1 MTRAPGA
8 RAPLIGRRA
17 ALFAA
22 LGLGG
27 AGALCACAQLPRD
40 GEVRQSDVVVVEED
54 ALMQSAAGPE
64 VGASP
69 KEIVE
74 GFLRACAA
82 GYSDGFATAR
92 SFLTKAAADS
102 WRPQEIV
109 MVYTG
114 SESPVVEQAGEGA
127 VDLRTRLIGSLDGAG
142 ILTPRDD
149 EDHAVSYSLTAD
161 STGQWRIAEL
171 PDGILLPEPVFG
183 QEFSAYLLHF
193 LSLDRERAVPELR
206 WAALRTA
213 APALMR
219 LLLGGPSDWLAP
231 GADTLVPPGL
241 RLLGGLDAPLPADG
255 AVTVS
260 VSSEAAA
267 LDPTGRALLVA
278 QIERTLTQVA
288 GIHSVSVRALG
299 DGEDPRDADAG
310 TALGGAA
317 DLDAAP
323 GASGQA
329 IGMSGGNVVRGL
341 STARETLA
349 TSRALGT
356 TSARWPDV
364 GADGTIVALAGRSML
379 LLAPGRSVASV
390 IHSVDD
396 ESAGQTAGGDQAG
409 GDQAGGD
416 QAGDGDQADGG
427 DQAGAG
433 QSGGGMTPPVIDRHG
448 WTWTAARGEIVVL
461 NRAGLR
467 ADLAAEWLVGSRV
480 LALDV
485 SAESERLVVR
495 RLVDGE
501 TADRV
506 EAAVIVRDARG
517 LPQRLGPP
525 LTVPGAGGT
534 RALAWSDP
542 VAVAVLADGGAGA
555 PDVKQIQV
563 GGTAATIP
571 GLAGA
576 VELTANRTD
585 GLVLLTDSAGQ
596 IWHRNDGTWRVA
608 ATDLQDVGY
617 CLA

>member
-8 RAPLIGRRA
+8 RAPLISRRA
-17 ALFAA
+17 ALLAA
-22 LGLGG
+22 LGG
-27 AGALCACAQLPRD
+27 AGAMGACARLPRD
-40 GEVRQSDVVVVEED
+40 GEVRQSDVVVAEGDSLV
-54 ALMQSAAGPE
+54 QSAAGPE

-267 LDPTGRALLVA
+267 LDSTGRALLVA

-409 GDQAGGD
+409 GDQAGD
-416 QAGDGDQADGG
+416 G

-495 RLVDGE
+495 RRVDGE

-542 VAVAVLADGGAGA
+542 VVVAVLADGGAGA

-596 IWHRNDGTWRVA
+596 VWHRNDGTWRVA

>member
-8 RAPLIGRRA
+8 RAHLISRRA
-17 ALFAA
+17 ALLAA
-22 LGLGG
+22 LGG
-27 AGALCACAQLPRD
+27 AGAVGACARLPRD
-40 GEVRQSDVVVVEED
+40 GEVRQSDVVVAEGDSLV
-54 ALMQSAAGPE
+54 QSAAGPE

-102 WRPQEIV
+102 WHPQEIV

-127 VDLRTRLIGSLDGAG
+127 VDLSTRLIGSLDGAG

-219 LLLGGPSDWLAP
+219 LLLGGPSEWLAP

-267 LDPTGRALLVA
+267 LDSTGRALFVA

-409 GDQAGGD
+409 D
-416 QAGDGDQADGG
+416 G

-542 VAVAVLADGGAGA
+542 VVVAVLADGGAGA

-596 IWHRNDGTWRVA
+596 VWHRNDGTWRVA

>member
-8 RAPLIGRRA
+8 RAPLISRRA
-17 ALFAA
+17 ALLAA
-22 LGLGG
+22 LGG
-27 AGALCACAQLPRD
+27 AGAVGACARLPRD
-40 GEVRQSDVVVVEED
+40 GEVRQSDVVVAEGDSLV
-54 ALMQSAAGPE
+54 QSAAGPE

-102 WRPQEIV
+102 WHPQEIV

-278 QIERTLTQVA
+278 QIDRTLTQVA

-396 ESAGQTAGGDQAG
+396 ESAGQTA
-409 GDQAGGD
+409 
-416 QAGDGDQADGG
+416 DGDRADGG
-427 DQAGAG
+427 DQADAG
-433 QSGGGMTPPVIDRHG
+433 QTGGEMTPPVIDRHG
-448 WTWTAARGEIVVL
+448 WTWTAARGEIIVL
-461 NRAGLR
+461 NGAGLR
-467 ADLAAEWLVGSRV
+467 AELAAEWLAGSRV

-517 LPQRLGPP
+517 RPQRLGPP
-525 LTVPGAGGT
+525 LGVPAAGGT

-542 VAVAVLADGGAGA
+542 VVVAVLADGGAGA

-576 VELTANRTD
+576 VELTANRAD

-596 IWHRNDGTWRVA
+596 VWHRNDGTWRVA

>member
-17 ALFAA
+17 ALLAA

-27 AGALCACAQLPRD
+27 AGALCSCAQLPRD
-40 GEVRQSDVVVVEED
+40 GEVRQSDVVVAEGDSLV
-54 ALMQSAAGPE
+54 QSAAGPE

-92 SFLTKAAADS
+92 SFLIKTAADS

-193 LSLDRERAVPELR
+193 LSFDRERAVPELR
-206 WAALRTA
+206 WTALRTA
-213 APALMR
+213 APTLMR

-278 QIERTLTQVA
+278 QIDRTLTQVA

-299 DGEDPRDADAG
+299 DEEDPRDADAG

-379 LLAPGRSVASV
+379 LLAPGRSAASV

-396 ESAGQTAGGDQAG
+396 ESAGQTA
-409 GDQAGGD
+409 
-416 QAGDGDQADGG
+416 DGDRADGG
-427 DQAGAG
+427 DQADAG
-433 QSGGGMTPPVIDRHG
+433 QTGGEMTPPVIDRHG
-448 WTWTAARGEIVVL
+448 WTWTAARGEIIVL
-461 NRAGLR
+461 NGAGLR
-467 ADLAAEWLVGSRV
+467 AELAAEWLAGSRV

-517 LPQRLGPP
+517 RPQRLGPP
-525 LTVPGAGGT
+525 LGVPAAGGT

-596 IWHRNDGTWRVA
+596 VWHRNDGTWRVA

>member
-1 MTRAPGA
+1 MRGAPGA

-17 ALFAA
+17 ALLAA

-40 GEVRQSDVVVVEED
+40 GEVRQSDVVVTEGD

-102 WRPQEIV
+102 WRPQEVV

-114 SESPVVEQAGEGA
+114 SESPVVEQAGEGV

-149 EDHAVSYSLTAD
+149 EDHAISYSLTAD

-171 PDGILLPEPVFG
+171 PGGVLLPEPVFG

-193 LSLDRERAVPELR
+193 LSFDRERAVPELR

-213 APALMR
+213 APTLMR

-267 LDPTGRALLVA
+267 LDAAGRALLVA

-379 LLAPGRSVASV
+379 LLAPGRSAASV

-409 GDQAGGD
+409 AGQAGGE
-416 QAGDGDQADGG
+416 
-427 DQAGAG
+427 
-433 QSGGGMTPPVIDRHG
+433 MMPPVIDRHG
-448 WTWTAARGEIVVL
+448 WTWTVARGEIIVL
-461 NRAGLR
+461 NGAGLR
-467 ADLAAEWLVGSRV
+467 AEPAAEWLAGSRV

-506 EAAVIVRDARG
+506 EAAIIVRDAQGR
-517 LPQRLGPP
+517 PQRLGPP
-525 LTVPGAGGT
+525 LGVPGAGGT

-542 VAVAVLADGGAGA
+542 VAVAVLADGGTGA
-555 PDVKQIQV
+555 PDVKQVQV
-563 GGTAATIP
+563 GGTAATVP

-596 IWHRNDGTWRVA
+596 VWHRNDGTWRVA

>member
-8 RAPLIGRRA
+8 GAPLIGRRA
-17 ALFAA
+17 VLLAA

-27 AGALCACAQLPRD
+27 AGALCSCAQLPRD
-40 GEVRQSDVVVVEED
+40 GEVRQSDVVVAEED

-92 SFLTKAAADS
+92 SFLIKTAADS

-114 SESPVVEQAGEGA
+114 SESPVVEQVGEG
-127 VDLRTRLIGSLDGAG
+127 VVNLRTRLIGSLDGTG
-142 ILTPRDD
+142 ILTPRND
-149 EDHAVSYSLTAD
+149 EDYAVSYSLTAD
-161 STGQWRIAEL
+161 STGQWRIGEL
-171 PDGILLPEPVFG
+171 PGGVLLPDPVFG

-193 LSLDRERAVPELR
+193 LSFDRERAVPELR
-206 WAALRTA
+206 WTALRTA
-213 APALMR
+213 APTLMR

-241 RLLGGLDAPLPADG
+241 RLLGGLDTPLPADG

-299 DGEDPRDADAG
+299 DEEDPRDADAG

-379 LLAPGRSVASV
+379 LLAPGRSAASV

-396 ESAGQTAGGDQAG
+396 ESAGQTA
-409 GDQAGGD
+409 
-416 QAGDGDQADGG
+416 DGDRADGG
-427 DQAGAG
+427 DQADAG
-433 QSGGGMTPPVIDRHG
+433 QTSGEMTPPVIDRHG
-448 WTWTAARGEIVVL
+448 WTWTAARGEIIVL
-461 NRAGLR
+461 NGAGLR
-467 ADLAAEWLVGSRV
+467 AELAAEWLAGSRV

-495 RLVDGE
+495 RLADGE

-517 LPQRLGPP
+517 RPQRLGPP
-525 LTVPGAGGT
+525 LGVPAAGGT

-542 VAVAVLADGGAGA
+542 VAVAVLVDGGTGA
-555 PDVKQIQV
+555 PDVKQVQV

-576 VELTANRTD
+576 VELTANRAD

-596 IWHRNDGTWRVA
+596 VWHRNDGTWRVA

>member
-8 RAPLIGRRA
+8 GAPLIGRRA
-17 ALFAA
+17 VLLAA

-27 AGALCACAQLPRD
+27 AGALCSCAQLPRD
-40 GEVRQSDVVVVEED
+40 GEVRQSDVVVAEED

-114 SESPVVEQAGEGA
+114 SESPVVEQVGEG
-127 VDLRTRLIGSLDGAG
+127 VVNLRTRLIGSLDGTG
-142 ILTPRDD
+142 ILTPRND
-149 EDHAVSYSLTAD
+149 EDYAVSYSLTAD
-161 STGQWRIAEL
+161 STGQWRIGEL
-171 PDGILLPEPVFG
+171 PGGVLLPDPVFG

-193 LSLDRERAVPELR
+193 LSFDRERAVPELR
-206 WAALRTA
+206 WTALRTA
-213 APALMR
+213 APTLMR

-299 DGEDPRDADAG
+299 DEEDPRDADAG

-396 ESAGQTAGGDQAG
+396 ESAGQTA
-409 GDQAGGD
+409 
-416 QAGDGDQADGG
+416 DGDQADGG
-427 DQAGAG
+427 DQADAG
-433 QSGGGMTPPVIDRHG
+433 QTGGEMTPPVIDRHG
-448 WTWTAARGEIVVL
+448 WTWTAARGEIIVL
-461 NRAGLR
+461 NGAGLR
-467 ADLAAEWLVGSRV
+467 AELAAEWLAGSRV

-495 RLVDGE
+495 RLADGE

-506 EAAVIVRDARG
+506 EAAVIVRDAQGR
-517 LPQRLGPP
+517 PQRLGPP
-525 LTVPGAGGT
+525 LGVPAAGGT

-542 VAVAVLADGGAGA
+542 VAVAVLADGGTGA
-555 PDVKQIQV
+555 PDVKQVQV

-596 IWHRNDGTWRVA
+596 VWHRNDGTWRVA

>member
-8 RAPLIGRRA
+8 GAPLIGRRA
-17 ALFAA
+17 VLLAA

-27 AGALCACAQLPRD
+27 AGALCSCAQLPRD
-40 GEVRQSDVVVVEED
+40 GEVRQSDVVVAEED

-114 SESPVVEQAGEGA
+114 SESPVVEQVGEG
-127 VDLRTRLIGSLDGAG
+127 VVNLHTRLIGSLDGTG
-142 ILTPRDD
+142 ILTPRND
-149 EDHAVSYSLTAD
+149 EDYAVSYSLTAD
-161 STGQWRIAEL
+161 STGQWRIGEL
-171 PDGILLPEPVFG
+171 PGGVLLPDPVFG

-193 LSLDRERAVPELR
+193 LSFDRERAVPELR
-206 WAALRTA
+206 WTALRTA
-213 APALMR
+213 APTLMR

-379 LLAPGRSVASV
+379 LLAPGRSAASV

-396 ESAGQTAGGDQAG
+396 ESAGQTA
-409 GDQAGGD
+409 
-416 QAGDGDQADGG
+416 DGDQTDGG
-427 DQAGAG
+427 DQADAG
-433 QSGGGMTPPVIDRHG
+433 QTGGEMTPPVIDRHG
-448 WTWTAARGEIVVL
+448 WTWTAARGEIIVL
-461 NRAGLR
+461 NGAGLR
-467 ADLAAEWLVGSRV
+467 AELAAEWLAGSRV

-517 LPQRLGPP
+517 RPQRLGPP
-525 LTVPGAGGT
+525 LGVPAAGGT

-542 VAVAVLADGGAGA
+542 VAVAVLVDGGTGA
-555 PDVKQIQV
+555 PDVKQVQV

-576 VELTANRTD
+576 VELTANRAD
-585 GLVLLTDSAGQ
+585 GLVLLTDSASQ
-596 IWHRNDGTWRVA
+596 VWHRNDGTWRVA

>member
-8 RAPLIGRRA
+8 RAPLISRRA
-17 ALFAA
+17 ALLAA
-22 LGLGG
+22 LGG
-27 AGALCACAQLPRD
+27 AGAVGACARLPRD
-40 GEVRQSDVVVVEED
+40 GEVRQSDVVVAEGDSLV
-54 ALMQSAAGPE
+54 QSAAGPE

-102 WRPQEIV
+102 WHPQEIV

-219 LLLGGPSDWLAP
+219 LLLGGPSEWLAP

-267 LDPTGRALLVA
+267 LDSTGRALLVA

-396 ESAGQTAGGDQAG
+396 ESAGQTA
-409 GDQAGGD
+409 
-416 QAGDGDQADGG
+416 DGDRADGG
-427 DQAGAG
+427 DQADAG
-433 QSGGGMTPPVIDRHG
+433 QTGGEMTPPVIDRHG

>member
-8 RAPLIGRRA
+8 RAPLISRRA
-17 ALFAA
+17 ALLAA
-22 LGLGG
+22 LGG
-27 AGALCACAQLPRD
+27 AGAVGACARLPRD
-40 GEVRQSDVVVVEED
+40 GEVRQSDVVVAEGDSLV
-54 ALMQSAAGPE
+54 QSAAGPE

-396 ESAGQTAGGDQAG
+396 ESAGQTAS
-409 GDQAGGD
+409 GD

-495 RLVDGE
+495 RRVDGE

-585 GLVLLTDSAGQ
+585 GLVLLTDSSGQ
-596 IWHRNDGTWRVA
+596 VWHRNDGTWRVA
-608 ATDLQDVGY
+608 ATDLQDVGF

>member
-1 MTRAPGA
+1 MTRAPWG
-8 RAPLIGRRA
+8 RAPLTSRRA
-17 ALFAA
+17 ILLAA

-27 AGALCACAQLPRD
+27 AGAVSACAQLPRD
-40 GEVRQSDVVVVEED
+40 GQVRQSDVVVAEED

-82 GYSDGFATAR
+82 GYSDGFAAAR
-92 SFLTKAAADS
+92 SFLIRTAADS

-114 SESPVVEQAGEGA
+114 SESPVVEQAGDDA

-142 ILTPRDD
+142 ILTPRND
-149 EDHAVSYSLTAD
+149 EDYTVSYSLAAD
-161 STGQWRIAEL
+161 STGQWRIAQL
-171 PDGILLPEPVFG
+171 PGGVLLPEPAFD

-193 LSLDRERAVPELR
+193 LSFDRERAVPELR
-206 WAALRTA
+206 WASLRTA
-213 APALMR
+213 APTLMR

-231 GADTLVPPGL
+231 GAGTLVPSGL

-267 LDPTGRALLVA
+267 LDAADRALLVA

-288 GIHSVSVRALG
+288 GIRSVSVRALG

-409 GDQAGGD
+409 GDQAG
-416 QAGDGDQADGG
+416 DGDQADGG

-495 RLVDGE
+495 RRVDGE

-596 IWHRNDGTWRVA
+596 VWHRNDGTWRVA

>member
-8 RAPLIGRRA
+8 GAPLIGRRA
-17 ALFAA
+17 VLLAA

-27 AGALCACAQLPRD
+27 AGALCSCAQLPRD
-40 GEVRQSDVVVVEED
+40 GEVRQSDVVVAEED

-92 SFLTKAAADS
+92 SFLIKTAADS

-114 SESPVVEQAGEGA
+114 SESPVVEQVGEG
-127 VDLRTRLIGSLDGAG
+127 VVNLRTRLIGSLDGTG
-142 ILTPRDD
+142 ILTPRND
-149 EDHAVSYSLTAD
+149 EDYAVSYSLTAD
-161 STGQWRIAEL
+161 STGQWRIGEL
-171 PDGILLPEPVFG
+171 PGGVLLPDPVFG

-193 LSLDRERAVPELR
+193 LSFDRERAVPELR
-206 WAALRTA
+206 WASLRTA
-213 APALMR
+213 APTLMR

-231 GADTLVPPGL
+231 GAGTLVPSGL

-267 LDPTGRALLVA
+267 LDAADRALLVA

-288 GIHSVSVRALG
+288 GIRSVSVRALG
-299 DGEDPRDADAG
+299 DGEDPRDAGAG
-310 TALGGAA
+310 TALGDGA

-356 TSARWPDV
+356 TGARWPDV

-396 ESAGQTAGGDQAG
+396 ESAARSGGDQTDT
-409 GDQAGGD
+409 GDTGQS
-416 QAGDGDQADGG
+416 DGDQTGAD
-427 DQAGAG
+427 QT
-433 QSGGGMTPPVIDRHG
+433 GGGMTPPVIDRHG
-448 WTWTAARGEIVVL
+448 WTWTVARGEIIAL

-467 ADLAAEWLVGSRV
+467 AELAAEWLAGSRV

-485 SAESERLVVR
+485 SVESERLVVR
-495 RLVDGE
+495 RLVNGE
-501 TADRV
+501 TTDRV
-506 EAAVIVRDARG
+506 EAAVVVRDAQGR
-517 LPQRLGPP
+517 PQRLGPP
-525 LTVPGAGGT
+525 LTIPGAGGT

-542 VAVAVLADGGAGA
+542 VAVAVLADGGSGT
-555 PDVKQIQV
+555 PDVRQVQV

-576 VELTANRTD
+576 VELTANRAD

-596 IWHRNDGTWRVA
+596 VWHRNDGTWRVA

>member
-8 RAPLIGRRA
+8 GAPLIGRRA
-17 ALFAA
+17 VLLAA

-27 AGALCACAQLPRD
+27 AGALCSCAQLPRD
-40 GEVRQSDVVVVEED
+40 GEVRQSDVVVAEED

-92 SFLTKAAADS
+92 SFLIKTAADS

-114 SESPVVEQAGEGA
+114 SESPVVEQVGEG
-127 VDLRTRLIGSLDGAG
+127 VVNLRTRLIGSLDGTG

-161 STGQWRIAEL
+161 STGQWRIGEL
-171 PDGILLPEPVFG
+171 PGGVLLPDPVFG

-193 LSLDRERAVPELR
+193 LSFDRERAVPELR
-206 WAALRTA
+206 WTALRTA
-213 APALMR
+213 APTLMR

-299 DGEDPRDADAG
+299 DEEDPRDADAG

-379 LLAPGRSVASV
+379 LLAPGRSAASV

-396 ESAGQTAGGDQAG
+396 ESAGQTA
-409 GDQAGGD
+409 
-416 QAGDGDQADGG
+416 DGDRADGG
-427 DQAGAG
+427 DQADAG
-433 QSGGGMTPPVIDRHG
+433 QTGGEMTPPVIDRHG
-448 WTWTAARGEIVVL
+448 WTWTAARGEIIVL
-461 NRAGLR
+461 NGAGLR
-467 ADLAAEWLVGSRV
+467 AELAAEWLAGSRV

-495 RLVDGE
+495 RLADGE

-506 EAAVIVRDARG
+506 EAAVIVRDAQGR
-517 LPQRLGPP
+517 PQRLGPP
-525 LTVPGAGGT
+525 LGVPAAGGT

-542 VAVAVLADGGAGA
+542 VAVAVLADGGTGA
-555 PDVKQIQV
+555 PDVKQVQV

-596 IWHRNDGTWRVA
+596 VWHRNDGTWRVA

>member
-8 RAPLIGRRA
+8 GAPLIGRRA
-17 ALFAA
+17 VLLAA

-27 AGALCACAQLPRD
+27 AGALCSCAQLPRD
-40 GEVRQSDVVVVEED
+40 GEVRQSDVVVAEED

-92 SFLTKAAADS
+92 SFLIKTAADS

-114 SESPVVEQAGEGA
+114 SESPVVEQVGEG
-127 VDLRTRLIGSLDGAG
+127 VVNLHTRLIGSLDGTG
-142 ILTPRDD
+142 ILTPRND
-149 EDHAVSYSLTAD
+149 EDYAVSYSLTAD
-161 STGQWRIAEL
+161 STGQWRIGEL
-171 PDGILLPEPVFG
+171 PGGVLLPDPVFG

-193 LSLDRERAVPELR
+193 LSFDRERAVPELR
-206 WAALRTA
+206 WTALRTA
-213 APALMR
+213 APTLMR

-241 RLLGGLDAPLPADG
+241 RLLGGLDTPLPADG

-299 DGEDPRDADAG
+299 DEEDPRDADAG

-379 LLAPGRSVASV
+379 LLAPGRSAASV

-396 ESAGQTAGGDQAG
+396 ESAGQTA
-409 GDQAGGD
+409 
-416 QAGDGDQADGG
+416 DGDQADGG
-427 DQAGAG
+427 DQADAG
-433 QSGGGMTPPVIDRHG
+433 QTGGEMTPPVIDRHG
-448 WTWTAARGEIVVL
+448 WTWTAARGEIIVL
-461 NRAGLR
+461 NGAGLR
-467 ADLAAEWLVGSRV
+467 AELAAEWLAGSRV

-495 RLVDGE
+495 RLADGE

-506 EAAVIVRDARG
+506 EAAVIVRDAQGR
-517 LPQRLGPP
+517 PQRLGPP
-525 LTVPGAGGT
+525 LGVPAAGGT

-542 VAVAVLADGGAGA
+542 VAVAVLADGGTGA
-555 PDVKQIQV
+555 PDVKQVQV

-596 IWHRNDGTWRVA
+596 VWHRNDGTWRVA

>member
-1 MTRAPGA
+1 
-8 RAPLIGRRA
+8 
-17 ALFAA
+17 
-22 LGLGG
+22 
-27 AGALCACAQLPRD
+27 
-40 GEVRQSDVVVVEED
+40 
-54 ALMQSAAGPE
+54 
-64 VGASP
+64 
-69 KEIVE
+69 
-74 GFLRACAA
+74 
-82 GYSDGFATAR
+82 
-92 SFLTKAAADS
+92 
-102 WRPQEIV
+102 

-114 SESPVVEQAGEGA
+114 SESPVVEQVGEG
-127 VDLRTRLIGSLDGAG
+127 VVNLRTRLIGSLDGTG
-142 ILTPRDD
+142 ILTPRND
-149 EDHAVSYSLTAD
+149 EDYAVSYSLTAD
-161 STGQWRIAEL
+161 STGQWRIGEL
-171 PDGILLPEPVFG
+171 PGGVLLPDPVFG

-193 LSLDRERAVPELR
+193 LSFDRERAVPELR

-219 LLLGGPSDWLAP
+219 LLLGGPSEWLAP

-299 DGEDPRDADAG
+299 DEEDPRDADAG

-379 LLAPGRSVASV
+379 LLAPGRSAASV

-396 ESAGQTAGGDQAG
+396 ESAGQTADGDRA
-409 GDQAGGD
+409 D
-416 QAGDGDQADGG
+416 DGDQAD
-427 DQAGAG
+427 AG
-433 QSGGGMTPPVIDRHG
+433 QTGGEMTPPVIDRHG

-517 LPQRLGPP
+517 RPQRLGPP
-525 LTVPGAGGT
+525 LGVPAAGGT

-542 VAVAVLADGGAGA
+542 VAVAVLVDGGTGA
-555 PDVKQIQV
+555 PDVKQVQV

-576 VELTANRTD
+576 VELTANRAD

-596 IWHRNDGTWRVA
+596 VWHRNDGTWRVA

>member
-8 RAPLIGRRA
+8 RAPLISRRA
-17 ALFAA
+17 ALLAA
-22 LGLGG
+22 LGG
-27 AGALCACAQLPRD
+27 AGAMGACARLPRD
-40 GEVRQSDVVVVEED
+40 GEVRQSDVVVAEGDSLV
-54 ALMQSAAGPE
+54 QSAAGPE

-127 VDLRTRLIGSLDGAG
+127 VDLSTRLIGSLDGAG

-396 ESAGQTAGGDQAG
+396 ESAGQTADGDRA
-409 GDQAGGD
+409 D
-416 QAGDGDQADGG
+416 DGDQAD
-427 DQAGAG
+427 AG
-433 QSGGGMTPPVIDRHG
+433 QTGGEMTPPVIDRHG

-542 VAVAVLADGGAGA
+542 VVVAVLADGGAGA

-596 IWHRNDGTWRVA
+596 VWHRNDGTWRVA

>member
-8 RAPLIGRRA
+8 RAPLISRRA
-17 ALFAA
+17 ALLVSRRAA
-22 LGLGG
+22 LLAALGG
-27 AGALCACAQLPRD
+27 AGAVGACARLPRD
-40 GEVRQSDVVVVEED
+40 GEVRQSDVVVAEGDSLV
-54 ALMQSAAGPE
+54 QSAAGPE

-102 WRPQEIV
+102 WHPQEIV

-219 LLLGGPSDWLAP
+219 LLLGGPSEWLAP

-396 ESAGQTAGGDQAG
+396 ESAGQTAG
-409 GDQAGGD
+409 
-416 QAGDGDQADGG
+416 DGDQADGG

-495 RLVDGE
+495 RRVDGE

-542 VAVAVLADGGAGA
+542 VVVAVLADGGAGA